1 MQTHPHQESQPNYEK
16 ERKTSLNLGK
26 RNGVLSNDNNMNN
39 NLNNVRTLTNKFDN
53 RNSCSRVLSVTEI
66 ELKQVVNEQTK
77 LISNLQN
84 QLYAKDKRILDLE
97 TKVKMLDS
105 KAVYII
111 HSIRPLLMLSIFYS
125 LSFRNKTFCQI
136 LKKHFGTSFT
146 STVFNVVF
154 RHMCIQLFV
163 TLV

>member
-1 MQTHPHQESQPNYEK
+1 MQTHPHEESQPSYEK

-97 TKVKMLDS
+97 TKVKMLLRDTS
-105 KAVYII
+105 SQKLDLSLELTG
-111 HSIRPLLMLSIFYS
+111 HSLA
-125 LSFRNKTFCQI
+125 
-136 LKKHFGTSFT
+136 
-146 STVFNVVF
+146 
-154 RHMCIQLFV
+154 
-163 TLV
+163 

>member
-1 MQTHPHQESQPNYEK
+1 MQTHPHQGSQPNYEK

-97 TKVKMLDS
+97 TKVKML
-105 KAVYII
+105 
-111 HSIRPLLMLSIFYS
+111 L
-125 LSFRNKTFCQI
+125 N
-136 LKKHFGTSFT
+136 
-146 STVFNVVF
+146 
-154 RHMCIQLFV
+154 
-163 TLV
+163 TLVLHYNFRQVRFLTENLNYTVITGI